1 MSSTEKHHA
10 ALEIKG
16 KDTKKVA
23 NIQTSSL
30 PFYIIQGN
38 LQNIITEVSEVY
50 QCSSDYA
57 VSSMYAA
64 VSTMIGKRLWC
75 HADPYKN
82 YGTLWQ
88 VIVGYSGKGKTEPL
102 KWFFEPVEQMEEES
116 FQTYCKERDRW
127 NRTPDANRG
136 EQPVF
141 RHCLLGNASDESVLR
156 ELYYNGHLTWKVDEM
171 VTMLQGWGRYSKSSD
186 GIVSHLLSIFNY
198 DDVCVTR
205 ISSEPLRLTEPN
217 MCIVGGIQPGM
228 FKRYF
233 KGAWIDNGLFQRF
246 LFVWPPRRPTPP
258 MNGQR
263 MSEETRSTWQRWC
276 DHLLRLPAMELPEDD
291 EAKAMRIAAADQ
303 WNTEADAVEEDEPN
317 FAALIRKLHVHL
329 CRWAIVAAVLAG
341 KKAVDKWVMGY
352 ALDCM
357 QYFRVTGEKA
367 FRFIAG
373 TEQRKEKPL
382 TLAELLQQI
391 NDLHPIENIS
401 KFSESLR
408 VSRQLVSR
416 ILNQGHKNDIEP
428 E

>member
-1 MSSTEKHHA
+1 
-10 ALEIKG
+10 
-16 KDTKKVA
+16 
-23 NIQTSSL
+23 
-30 PFYIIQGN
+30 
-38 LQNIITEVSEVY
+38 
-50 QCSSDYA
+50 
-57 VSSMYAA
+57 
-64 VSTMIGKRLWC
+64 
-75 HADPYKN
+75 
-82 YGTLWQ
+82 
-88 VIVGYSGKGKTEPL
+88 
-102 KWFFEPVEQMEEES
+102 
-116 FQTYCKERDRW
+116 
-127 NRTPDANRG
+127 
-136 EQPVF
+136 
-141 RHCLLGNASDESVLR
+141 
-156 ELYYNGHLTWKVDEM
+156 
-171 VTMLQGWGRYSKSSD
+171 
-186 GIVSHLLSIFNY
+186 
-198 DDVCVTR
+198 
-205 ISSEPLRLTEPN
+205 
-217 MCIVGGIQPGM
+217 
-228 FKRYF
+228 
-233 KGAWIDNGLFQRF
+233 
-246 LFVWPPRRPTPP
+246 
-258 MNGQR
+258 
-263 MSEETRSTWQRWC
+263 
-276 DHLLRLPAMELPEDD
+276 MELPEDD

-303 WNTEADAVEEDEPN
+303 CNTEADAVEEDEPN